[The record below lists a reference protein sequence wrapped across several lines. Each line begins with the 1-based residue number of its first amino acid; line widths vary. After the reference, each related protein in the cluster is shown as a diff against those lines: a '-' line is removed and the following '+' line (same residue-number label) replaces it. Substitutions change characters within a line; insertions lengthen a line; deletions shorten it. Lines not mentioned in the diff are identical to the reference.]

1 MTKVF
6 PYSDKVMDHFTNPRN
21 MGEIADANAIADV
34 GNPACGDMMRL
45 YLKIENGRIV
55 DAKFKTF
62 GCGAAIAS
70 SSMLTEMIKGM
81 TIEEALRV
89 TNQSVVDA
97 LDGLPPVKRHCSVMA
112 EEALI
117 NALKEYKAKQ
127 GDKPLTVGSTRR
139 SR

>member
-1 MTKVF
+1 MKMAKAF
-6 PYSDKVMDHFTNPRN
+6 PYSDKVMDHFVNPRN
-21 MGEIADANAIADV
+21 MGEIQDADAIADV

-45 YLKIENGRIV
+45 FLKIENGRIV

-89 TNQSVVDA
+89 TNERVINA
-97 LDGLPPVKRHCSVMA
+97 LGGLPPVKRHCSVMA
-112 EEALI
+112 EEALA
-117 NALKEYKAKQ
+117 NALKEYQEKHK
-127 GDKPLTVGSTRR
+127 GSN
-139 SR
+139 

>member
-1 MTKVF
+1 MAKAF
-6 PYSDKVMDHFTNPRN
+6 PYSDKVMEHFTNPRN
-21 MGEIADANAIADV
+21 MGEISDANAIADV

-45 YLKIENGRIV
+45 YLKIEDGKIV

-81 TIEEALRV
+81 TVDQAMKV

-97 LDGLPPVKRHCSVMA
+97 LDGLPAVKKHCSVMA
-112 EEALI
+112 EEALV
-117 NALKEYKAKQ
+117 NALKEYMEKH
-127 GDKPLTVGSTRR
+127 GGNGN
-139 SR
+139 